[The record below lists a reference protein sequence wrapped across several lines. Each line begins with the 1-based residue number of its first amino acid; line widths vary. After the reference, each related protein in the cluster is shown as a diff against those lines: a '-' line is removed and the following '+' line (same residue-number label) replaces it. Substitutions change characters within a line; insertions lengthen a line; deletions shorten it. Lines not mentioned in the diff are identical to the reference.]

1 MEAVVPEVSTGTEAE
16 ESAAAVPTFAEVDGE
31 KLLQTMPGRD
41 ERPLDGGL
49 VVEAGVAEW

>member
-49 VVEAGVAEW
+49 VVEADVAEW